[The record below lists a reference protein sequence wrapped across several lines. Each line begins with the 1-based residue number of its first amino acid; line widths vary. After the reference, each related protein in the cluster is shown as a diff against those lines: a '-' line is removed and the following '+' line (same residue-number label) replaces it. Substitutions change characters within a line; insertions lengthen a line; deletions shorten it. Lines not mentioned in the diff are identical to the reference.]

1 LRVIRRKRCTGM
13 SLSLIW
19 SNSLSDKGFSVTLSS
34 VKSFGT
40 VCRDLRVANGLSQKE
55 VAEAGALEQSR
66 VSEIERG
73 RYLPGL
79 DLAVRLAKG
88 LGVTLTEIVSLWEG
102 TSADPV
108 PGTGR
113 QRARRRVPLP
123 PLDVPQEDLFRRVR
137 GLWELLSPDRR
148 EAYWKQGKTLVAEQ
162 WKAEMRGDFS
172 RPAESPLKARQR
184 ASRRAR

>member
-1 LRVIRRKRCTGM
+1 M
-13 SLSLIW
+13 SLRLVW
-19 SNSLSDKGFSVTLSS
+19 SNSLSDKLFSANLSP

-40 VCRDLRVANGLSQKE
+40 VCRDIRTSNELSQKD
-55 VAEAGALEQSR
+55 VAEAGGLEQSR

-79 DLAVRLAKG
+79 DMAVRVAKG
-88 LGVTLTEIVSLWEG
+88 LGVTLTEIVAQWEG
-102 TSADPV
+102 TSADAI

-113 QRARRRVPLP
+113 QRPRRRVPHP

-148 EAYWKQGKTLVAEQ
+148 DAFWKQGKALVTEQ
-162 WKAEMRGDFS
+162 WKAEMRAEFP
-172 RPAESPLKARQR
+172 RPAESPSKARPR
-184 ASRRAR
+184 AGRRAR